1 MSRRNEVLR
10 FVNAKRSYMEDRIKD
25 GIETNRKGVAHVTLT
40 DAEGKALSGTK
51 VKLVQKNHAF
61 RYGANLFMLDEFD
74 SAEKNQLY
82 RKYFAEGCNIAT
94 LPFYWSDL
102 EPEQGK
108 PRFAADSPK
117 VYRRP
122 APDLCLDF
130 CEANGIEP
138 KAHCLNYAVFTP
150 EWAPKDITGIK
161 LALEK
166 RFAELAERY
175 KHRINLW
182 EVTNET
188 FWGGTGFRCPF
199 YHQPDFV
206 EWSFKTAEKYFPANR
221 LAINEAHS
229 RIWQEEY
236 FFYDRSP
243 YYMQIERAMLKGARI
258 DSIGMQY
265 HMFYRAEQEAE
276 LAAPFYDPERV
287 YDVMDTY
294 EKLGKPLHI
303 TELTI
308 PAYSNGT
315 EDEELQAEI
324 IRTIYSMWFS
334 HAAMEGILYW
344 NLIDGYAYNAEPG
357 DMTAGENY
365 YHGGLLRFDF
375 TPKPAYHMI
384 RDLFTKEWHT
394 ELDAES
400 DAEGQVVFKG
410 FYGDYDVI
418 AEDGRKGSFSFRR
431 NPGRFYINTNLK

>member
-1 MSRRNEVLR
+1 
-10 FVNAKRSYMEDRIKD
+10 
-25 GIETNRKGVAHVTLT
+25 
-40 DAEGKALSGTK
+40 
-51 VKLVQKNHAF
+51 
-61 RYGANLFMLDEFD
+61 
-74 SAEKNQLY
+74 
-82 RKYFAEGCNIAT
+82 
-94 LPFYWSDL
+94 
-102 EPEQGK
+102 
-108 PRFAADSPK
+108 
-117 VYRRP
+117 
-122 APDLCLDF
+122 
-130 CEANGIEP
+130 
-138 KAHCLNYAVFTP
+138 
-150 EWAPKDITGIK
+150 
-161 LALEK
+161 
-166 RFAELAERY
+166 
-175 KHRINLW
+175 
-182 EVTNET
+182 
-188 FWGGTGFRCPF
+188 
-199 YHQPDFV
+199 
-206 EWSFKTAEKYFPANR
+206 
-221 LAINEAHS
+221 
-229 RIWQEEY
+229 
-236 FFYDRSP
+236 
-243 YYMQIERAMLKGARI
+243 
-258 DSIGMQY
+258 MQY

-394 ELDAES
+394 ELNAES

-418 AEDGRKGSFSFRR
+418 TEDGRKGSFSFRR

>member
-25 GIETNRKGVAHVTLT
+25 GIETNRKGVAHVMLT

-175 KHRINLW
+175 KHRIDLW

-188 FWGGTGFRCPF
+188 FWGGDRFPLSVLPPAGFCG
-199 YHQPDFV
+199 V
-206 EWSFKTAEKYFPANR
+206 ELQNGRKIFS
-221 LAINEAHS
+221 
-229 RIWQEEY
+229 
-236 FFYDRSP
+236 
-243 YYMQIERAMLKGARI
+243 
-258 DSIGMQY
+258 
-265 HMFYRAEQEAE
+265 
-276 LAAPFYDPERV
+276 
-287 YDVMDTY
+287 
-294 EKLGKPLHI
+294 GKPSRH
-303 TELTI
+303 
-308 PAYSNGT
+308 
-315 EDEELQAEI
+315 Q
-324 IRTIYSMWFS
+324 
-334 HAAMEGILYW
+334 
-344 NLIDGYAYNAEPG
+344 
-357 DMTAGENY
+357 
-365 YHGGLLRFDF
+365 
-375 TPKPAYHMI
+375 
-384 RDLFTKEWHT
+384 
-394 ELDAES
+394 
-400 DAEGQVVFKG
+400 
-410 FYGDYDVI
+410 
-418 AEDGRKGSFSFRR
+418 
-431 NPGRFYINTNLK
+431 